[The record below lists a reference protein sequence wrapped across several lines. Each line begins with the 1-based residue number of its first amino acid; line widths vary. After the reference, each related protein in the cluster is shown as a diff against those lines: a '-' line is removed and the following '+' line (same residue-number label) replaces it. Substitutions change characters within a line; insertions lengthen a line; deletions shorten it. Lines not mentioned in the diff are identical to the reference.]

1 MCMGIKYRNIIIII
15 YIVKMTKIINLYD
28 GVLTYNDNKI
38 IIVVDDN
45 DMIWFYGKNKLLNY

>member
-1 MCMGIKYRNIIIII
+1 MGIKYRNIIIII